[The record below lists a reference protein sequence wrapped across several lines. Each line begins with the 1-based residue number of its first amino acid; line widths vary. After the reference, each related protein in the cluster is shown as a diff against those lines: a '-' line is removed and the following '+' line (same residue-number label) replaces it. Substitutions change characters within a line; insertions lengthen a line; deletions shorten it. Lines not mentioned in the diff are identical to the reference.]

1 MDGRLPDVADADAP
15 VTGSSAGSADNALR
29 LVSMLGDQRP
39 LRVTDV
45 SRHLGVAR
53 STAHR
58 LLQILQS
65 HDFVEQD
72 NETRTY
78 RVGPA
83 LVALSISLARG
94 HDLATLARPVMA
106 DLVDELGETVHLSVL
121 RGTDIVFLESVV
133 TERAVRVGGRAG
145 MARPAYATAAGR
157 VLLSEVDLE
166 EVHRLFPRER
176 LEPLTPRTVSTRSR
190 LDELLAAARET
201 GYAAS
206 MGESE
211 AEVATVAAPV
221 RNSRGRVVS
230 AIAIAAPLSRF
241 DEARIPDIAAS
252 LTRAAERLSRLL
264 PL

>member
-1 MDGRLPDVADADAP
+1 MAEVAEADSP
-15 VTGSSAGSADNALR
+15 VAGSTNGSADNALK
-29 LVSMLGDQRP
+29 LVSMLGDQQQ

-58 LLQILQS
+58 LLQILQA
-65 HDFVEQD
+65 HGFVEQD
-72 NETRTY
+72 RETRTY

-94 HDLATLARPVMA
+94 HDLATLARPVMT
-106 DLVDELGETVHLSVL
+106 DLVAELGETVHLSVL

-145 MARPAYATAAGR
+145 MTRPAYATAAGR

-166 EVHRLFPRER
+166 EVHRLYPHTR
-176 LEPLTPRTVSTRSR
+176 LEPLTPRTVSTRAQ
-190 LDELLAAARET
+190 LDELLAAART
-201 GYAAS
+201 AGYAAS

-211 AEVATVAAPV
+211 PEVATVAAPV
-221 RNSRGRVVS
+221 RSSTGKIVS
-230 AIAIAAPLSRF
+230 AIAIAAPLARF
-241 DEARIPDIAAS
+241 DEHQIPDIAAS
-252 LTRAAERLSRLL
+252 LVRAAGRLSRLL